1 MKKILQYK
9 FIKIILKIQKK
20 IIKIVLE
27 KIIKKIIG
35 KKLFYKIIGR
45 NVSTLSSENFLT
57 WWVDYKKLNKLD
69 LDLELMI
76 NDLTESHN
84 FNNYSPYWNDL
95 AQNHIKLLNENGIEN
110 FKQTIERVHYW
121 GEGNIRSKLLN
132 PIWDD
137 EIIISYNPK
146 ELQKKHEFCSEKES
160 LEYNRAN
167 LILLN
172 YLVKNGYEKYLNE
185 LEENKFGN
193 SILFKYEN
201 KEYSHSLLN
210 SILEIDIIKK
220 YINFD
225 ENNSI
230 LEIGAGS
237 GRICSALLQTEKKL
251 KYTIADI
258 APTLY
263 IAQTNLSNIFKEKKI
278 FKYRKFNSFEEIEK
292 EFISSDIR
300 FLLPEQIKFIPNKFF
315 NLSIAVDCLHE
326 FKKNQVEE
334 YFSEFNRLSKF
345 FYFKCQNTQTAI
357 FEKKEKYNIKNY
369 PVKNNWEKLI
379 HEKCFIPNG
388 YFQAL
393 YKID

>member
-20 IIKIVLE
+20 IIKIILE

-45 NVSTLSSENFLT
+45 NVSILSSENFLT

>member
-1 MKKILQYK
+1 M
-9 FIKIILKIQKK
+9 
-20 IIKIVLE
+20 
-27 KIIKKIIG
+27 
-35 KKLFYKIIGR
+35 
-45 NVSTLSSENFLT
+45 
-57 WWVDYKKLNKLD
+57 
-69 LDLELMI
+69 
-76 NDLTESHN
+76 
-84 FNNYSPYWNDL
+84 
-95 AQNHIKLLNENGIEN
+95 
-110 FKQTIERVHYW
+110 RV
-121 GEGNIRSKLLN
+121 
-132 PIWDD
+132 
-137 EIIISYNPK
+137 
-146 ELQKKHEFCSEKES
+146 
-160 LEYNRAN
+160 
-167 LILLN
+167 
-172 YLVKNGYEKYLNE
+172 
-185 LEENKFGN
+185 

-225 ENNSI
+225 QNNSI

-263 IAQTNLSNIFKEKKI
+263 IAQTNLSNVFKEKKI

-357 FEKKEKYNIKNY
+357 FERKEKYNIKNY

>member
-172 YLVKNGYEKYLNE
+172 YLIKNGYEKYLNE